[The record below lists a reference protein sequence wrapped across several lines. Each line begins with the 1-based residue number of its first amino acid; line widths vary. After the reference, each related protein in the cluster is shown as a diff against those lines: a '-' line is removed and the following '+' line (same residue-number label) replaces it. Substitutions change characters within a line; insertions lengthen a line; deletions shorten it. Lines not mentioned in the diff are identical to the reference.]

1 MPIPVPA
8 RPTAD
13 QLLRYRSNQPAS
25 AMHFRTQIQ
34 NLNFLRGY
42 VVEPYASV
50 CYAEPAAEYALGSTI
65 NYPLLFTNTPGVA
78 LARVQ
83 LEAMAHSTGNLWNIS
98 STTIDGGA
106 ATWINGTS
114 NVLQNIDS
122 PCPATNERLRRS
134 HFGYLSLSG
143 LSTTSVH
150 TALFTMNCTA
160 AQKGLSSLSM
170 TECPYA
176 MIDPNGNPTTEPG
189 VNEAWPDARNRIFA
203 GTASTGAGTQRLI
216 EEARLARIRHRR
228 HWQIATHESSGYT
241 WLRAA
246 APGTFGA
253 LDWQGATGTAYDP
266 VFFMRAARRSA
277 VVGNYYKFH
286 ARYKWGGA
294 AGTALIRI
302 TCETSENNWS
312 NIITTTTA
320 NVNLVNTGGGWTV
333 GSSSAFYIPLDGAGQ
348 RVRLSFGAISDG
360 SDLEITNLA
369 LIEEET

>member
-1 MPIPVPA
+1 
-8 RPTAD
+8 
-13 QLLRYRSNQPAS
+13 
-25 AMHFRTQIQ
+25 MHFRTQIQ
-34 NLNFLRGY
+34 NLNHLRGY

-50 CYAEPAAEYALGSTI
+50 SYTEPAAEFAAASTI
-65 NYPLLFTNTPGVA
+65 NYPILFINTPGIA

-83 LEAMAHSTGNLWNIS
+83 CETQAHTTGNLWNIS
-98 STTIDGGA
+98 SATIDGGA

-114 NVLQNIDS
+114 NALQNIDT
-122 PCPATNERLRRS
+122 PCSATNERLRKS
-134 HFGYLSLSG
+134 QAGYLSLSG

-150 TALFTMNCTA
+150 TALFTMTCTN
-160 AQKGLSSLSM
+160 AQQGLASLSM

-176 MIDPNGNPTTEPG
+176 AIDPSGNPTTEPG
-189 VNEAWPDARNRIFA
+189 INEAWPDARNRIFA
-203 GTASTGAGTQRLI
+203 GSSSTGAGTQRLI

-246 APGTFGA
+246 GSPGFGA
-253 LDWQGATGTAYDP
+253 LNWQGGTGTAYDP
-266 VFFMRAARRSA
+266 TFYMRAARRSA
-277 VVGNYYKFH
+277 VVGNYYKFY
-286 ARYKWGGA
+286 ARYKWGGV
-294 AGTALIRI
+294 AGSALIRI

-312 NIITTTTA
+312 NIITTTNA
-320 NVNLVNTGGGWTV
+320 QVNLVNTAGGWTV